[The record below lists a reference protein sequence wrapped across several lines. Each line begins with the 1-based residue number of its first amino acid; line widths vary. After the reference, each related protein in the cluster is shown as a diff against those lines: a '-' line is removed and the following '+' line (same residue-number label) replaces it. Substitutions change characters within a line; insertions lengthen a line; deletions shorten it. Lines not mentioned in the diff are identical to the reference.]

1 MIKTI
6 MVLTSSII
14 AFSMP
19 LFAEGT
25 DNTQTISVQTE
36 KLFKQWINSF
46 KKDAISNGIT
56 NTIFDLSLIHI

>member
-36 KLFKQWINSF
+36 KLFKQWIN
-46 KKDAISNGIT
+46 
-56 NTIFDLSLIHI
+56 

>member
-14 AFSMP
+14 VFSMP

-36 KLFKQWINSF
+36 KLFIQCINSF
-46 KKDAISNGIT
+46 I
-56 NTIFDLSLIHI
+56 